1 MSITDANHLKPGDEV
16 FWNDPDDGDGDC
28 SRKIVIA
35 SIKRR
40 VPGVYSIV
48 DKSGDHVECYARELK

>member
-1 MSITDANHLKPGDEV
+1 MSITDANNLKPGDEV
-16 FWNDPDDGDGDC
+16 FWNDPDAGEC

-40 VPGVYSIV
+40 VLGVYSIV
-48 DKSGDHVECYARELK
+48 DESGDHIDCYARELK